1 LNFSSKKLLPL
12 SGALVV
18 LLAASGCAS
27 MQMGSDSAKTTA
39 TGATAGANSQGENS
53 KLEKCDKTLGTMMVV
68 EDTNSDWYRYY
79 DQQYKLGSTAPVLK
93 LLAQQS
99 NCFVVVE
106 RSNRAMKSMMRER
119 NLEGSGELREDSNFG
134 KGQMVSADYSLIPT
148 ITFSNKDAG
157 GVGGRVSGLL
167 PPAARSLVSVGAGVK
182 AQDASTLLT
191 LIDNR
196 SSVQL
201 AAAEGSARNL
211 DFSAISSVF
220 SSNPFGTGGYGS
232 SSFGG
237 YTKTAEGKVIVAAL
251 TDAFN
256 NMVKA
261 VRNYKAQHVEGGL
274 GTGRGGLQV
283 QPK

>member
-1 LNFSSKKLLPL
+1 M
-12 SGALVV
+12 AVI
-18 LLAASGCAS
+18 
-27 MQMGSDSAKTTA
+27 
-39 TGATAGANSQGENS
+39 
-53 KLEKCDKTLGTMMVV
+53 
-68 EDTNSDWYRYY
+68 EDLNSDWYHYY
-79 DQQYKLGSTAPVLK
+79 NQQYKLGPTAPVLK

-99 NCFVVVE
+99 GCFVVVE
-106 RSNRAMKSMMRER
+106 RSNRAMKGMMRER
-119 NLEGSGELREDSNFG
+119 GLEESGELRESSNFG
-134 KGQMVSADYSLIPT
+134 KGQMVSADYSMSPT

-157 GVGGRVSGLL
+157 GVGARIGGWL
-167 PPAARSLVSVGAGVK
+167 PPAARSYVGAGAGVK

-211 DFSAISSVF
+211 DFSAVSSIF
-220 SSNPFGTGGYGS
+220 TSNPFGTGGSGS

-261 VRNYKAQHVEGGL
+261 LREYKAQHVEGGL
-274 GTGRGGLQV
+274 GTGRGALQV
-283 QPK
+283 QPQ